1 MYRDII
7 KITDREGIIKVIK
20 ISVCIGSAC
29 HLKGS
34 YNVINGIQKEIE
46 KNDLGDKVSI
56 NGTFCTGNC
65 GSKGVAVLVDNKYYG
80 VEPAK
85 VEDFFNDVI
94 MKMV

>member
-1 MYRDII
+1 MKGDII
-7 KITDREGIIKVIK
+7 RITDREGIIKVIK

-34 YNVINGIQKEIE
+34 YNVINSLQQQIE
-46 KNDLGDKVSI
+46 KNGLLDKVSI

-80 VEPAK
+80 VEPSK
-85 VEDFFNDVI
+85 VEEFFDNVI
-94 MKMV
+94 MKSV

>member
-1 MYRDII
+1 M
-7 KITDREGIIKVIK
+7 IK

-34 YNVINGIQKEIE
+34 YNVINGIQQAIE
-46 KNDLGDKVSI
+46 KNSVADKVSI

-65 GSKGVAVLVDNKYYG
+65 GSKGVAVLVDGEYYG

-85 VEDFFNDVI
+85 VKDFFNEVVMSKID
-94 MKMV
+94 